1 MLEQPIA
8 LAHRLEHQPDLT
20 IRLAAL
26 LHDIGKPPTR
36 RFQSGGTVTFHHH
49 DVVGAKMARK
59 RLRALKYPN
68 NVVDDVSKLIELH
81 LRFHGYG
88 SGDWIDSAVRRY
100 VRDAG
105 EQLVRLHILT
115 RADCTTRNTKKA
127 LRLQRTY
134 DDLESRI
141 DHLSQAEE
149 LQSIR
154 PDLDGKQIMEILD
167 IEPGPEVGQAYSFLL
182 ELRMDRGPLSP
193 EMATEALLAWWAARN

>member
-1 MLEQPIA
+1 MLF
-8 LAHRLEHQPDLT
+8 R
-20 IRLAAL
+20 
-26 LHDIGKPPTR
+26 
-36 RFQSGGTVTFHHH
+36 S
-49 DVVGAKMARK
+49 
-59 RLRALKYPN
+59 
-68 NVVDDVSKLIELH
+68 
-81 LRFHGYG
+81 
-88 SGDWIDSAVRRY
+88 
-100 VRDAG
+100 
-105 EQLVRLHILT
+105 RLHILT